1 MNLNWK
7 DKIRKFLFNSKCSV
21 CEKEVEEDEIYICKN
36 CRKKILEKKEL
47 FKLENVYFLFRYE
60 NEIKKLITDYKLN
73 ERRELS
79 KFFKKLIEK
88 ELKKIIKEDKIEVII
103 PVPASKEKIKRR
115 GFNQVEL
122 ILDEIGLS
130 YVKISRKKDTVPMH
144 KIYDKKFRKMNIKS
158 AFCSDISFK
167 NKNILIVDD
176 IITTG
181 STIKEIIKT
190 LKKLGEPKNI
200 FIFSISVSK
209 NFSSLK
215 E

>member
-103 PVPASKEKIKRR
+103 PVPASKKKIKKR

-158 AFCSDISFK
+158 AFYSDISFK

-181 STIKEIIKT
+181 STIKEMIKT